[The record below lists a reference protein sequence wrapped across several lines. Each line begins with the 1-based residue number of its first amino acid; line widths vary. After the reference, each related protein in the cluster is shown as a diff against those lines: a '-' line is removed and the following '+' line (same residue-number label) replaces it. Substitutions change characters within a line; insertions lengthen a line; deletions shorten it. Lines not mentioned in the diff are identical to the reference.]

1 MLPRVG
7 KEFVVRMRFNWRP
20 FFEGRT
26 LLLTNTLSGGVI
38 LGLGDIAMQSW
49 ENFKKPGRVRDWKR
63 TGCMFT
69 VGCSMGPMLH
79 YWYIFL
85 DRAFV
90 GRALKT
96 VGKKVLVDQL
106 VASPFLG
113 MWYFLGEEDFKV

>member
-1 MLPRVG
+1 
-7 KEFVVRMRFNWRP
+7 
-20 FFEGRT
+20 
-26 LLLTNTLSGGVI
+26 
-38 LGLGDIAMQSW
+38 
-49 ENFKKPGRVRDWKR
+49 
-63 TGCMFT
+63 
-69 VGCSMGPMLH
+69 MGPMLH

-113 MWYFLGEEDFKV
+113 MWYFLGEEDFKVDCFQTASLLLPLNTLIVFFSSWHIIIVSLSPTHA